1 MPEVR
6 NDGCVAA
13 LPGAHQAAPVE
24 TRSACCYCGVG
35 CGVIIESTGSRIT
48 GVRGDPDHPANFGH
62 LCSKGSTLHLSAT
75 GDGRLLRPQLRRARH
90 ELRQAASWDAAMDL
104 AVERFATIIE
114 RDGPD
119 AVAFYGSGQ
128 LLTEDYY
135 VFNKLARGLVGT
147 NNIDTNSRLCMSS
160 AVMGYK
166 ATLGAD
172 APPACYADIEQAGCI
187 VIAGSNTAVAHPV
200 LFHRIERA
208 RARDPGLKLI
218 VIDPRRTDTAAVA
231 DLHLALLPGTDVAL
245 FNAMLHVMLWE
256 GLLDNG
262 FIERHTSGIDAV
274 RAAVAETTPGAVAG
288 ICGLAVDD
296 IVTAARLFARSPA
309 TLSLYC
315 QGLNQSVQGT
325 DKNIALIN
333 LHLATGQIGRPGAGP
348 LSLTGQPNAM
358 GGREVGGM
366 ATLLSAH
373 RDLASASDRA
383 EMARFWGIASYPSR
397 AGLTAVE
404 MFEALR
410 DRRVKAV
417 WIACTNPAQSLPHQS
432 RVREALEAAEFVVVQ
447 EAFADTET
455 TAFAD
460 VLLPAATWGE
470 KDGTQT
476 NSERCITRTP
486 RAVAPPGDA
495 RNDWEI
501 FADFGRRLGRR
512 LGCDDAP
519 RLFPYT
525 TPEQIF
531 AEHRET
537 TRGRDLDI
545 TGLDYARLE
554 QSGPQQW
561 PQPSG
566 AAQGQARL
574 YTDGRFATSD
584 GRARFVA
591 VRHRRL
597 AESTDAGF
605 PLHLTTGRLRDQWH
619 GMSRTGLVA
628 RLHAHSPEPVLSM
641 NADDM
646 ARRGL
651 KNADTVSVVGRRGSV
666 AIVVAASNDLRPGQA
681 FLPMHWGSAFLG
693 GLGIN
698 ALTSQAVDPVSR
710 QPEYKHSA
718 VRVEKLALPW
728 SVVAMRAG
736 DPGELLGRLGPLLGE
751 FSAASCGVAGRERSV
766 VVFRAACNAAPADAV
781 IARLDAALGLDDDS
795 NAMSY
800 RDARRGVS
808 KRVLLDDGK
817 HVVGARLCGENAAH
831 RWLQELVAS
840 NADASSLRAW
850 MLAPLATPPT
860 GVAVRGRIVCS
871 CLDVSERDIAGA
883 IATGA
888 DLPALQSR
896 LRCGTQCG
904 SCVPELKRMLSLAA
918 VA

>member
-1 MPEVR
+1 MPGVL
-6 NDGCVAA
+6 N
-13 LPGAHQAAPVE
+13 E

-35 CGVIIESTGSRIT
+35 CGVIIESDGARIT
-48 GVRGDPDHPANFGH
+48 GVRGDPDHPANFGQ

-75 GDGRLLRPQLRRARH
+75 GDGRLLHPQLRRARGD
-90 ELRQAASWDAAMDL
+90 ERQRASWDDALQL

-114 RDGPD
+114 RDGAD

-135 VFNKLARGLVGT
+135 VFNKLARALVGT

-172 APPACYADIEQAGCI
+172 APPACYADIERAACI
-187 VIAGSNTAVAHPV
+187 VMAGSNTAVAHPI
-200 LFHRIERA
+200 LFQRIEKA
-208 RARDPGLKLI
+208 RQADPGVKLI

-245 FNAMLHVMLWE
+245 LNAMLHVMLWE
-256 GLLDNG
+256 GLTDHA
-262 FIERHTSGIDAV
+262 FIRDHTSGFDEV

-288 ICGLAVDD
+288 LCGLAVDD

-366 ATLLSAH
+366 ATLLSGH
-373 RDLASASDRA
+373 RDLASAADRD
-383 EMARFWGIASYPSR
+383 EMARFWGIGSFPSQP
-397 AGLTAVE
+397 GLTAVE

-410 DRRVKAV
+410 VRRVKAV

-432 RVREALEAAEFVVVQ
+432 RVREALQAAELVVVQ
-447 EAFADTET
+447 DAFAATET
-455 TAFAD
+455 AAYAD

-476 NSERCITRTP
+476 NSERCITRTR
-486 RAVAPPGDA
+486 RAVVAPGEA

-501 FADFGRRLGRR
+501 FADFGRRLGHR
-512 LGCDDAP
+512 LGRADAP

-525 TPEQIF
+525 RPAQIF
-531 AEHRET
+531 DEHRET

-545 TGLDYARLE
+545 TGLDYERLE
-554 QSGPQQW
+554 HTGPQQW
-561 PQPSG
+561 PLPASATRG
-566 AAQGQARL
+566 LERL
-574 YTDGRFATSD
+574 YGDGRFATPD

-597 AESTDAGF
+597 AESTDANY

-628 RLHAHSPEPVLSM
+628 RLYAHTPEPVLSM
-641 NADDM
+641 HAEDM
-646 ARRGL
+646 ARRGVRTGDRVRV
-651 KNADTVSVVGRRGSV
+651 ASRRG
-666 AIVVAASNDLRPGQA
+666 AISIGVEASNDLRPGQV
-681 FLPMHWGSAFLG
+681 FLPMHWGGAFVG

-698 ALTSQAVDPVSR
+698 ALTTQAVDPVSR
-710 QPEYKHSA
+710 QPEYKHAA
-718 VRVEKLALPW
+718 VRIEKLELAW

-736 DPGELLGRLGPLLGE
+736 NPGEMLPRLRSLLGE
-751 FSAASCGVAGRERSV
+751 FSSANCGLAGRERSV
-766 VVFRAACNAAPADAV
+766 VVFRAVCSAAPRDQV
-781 IARLDAALGLDDDS
+781 IARLDAALGLDDDG
-795 NAMSY
+795 ATMSY
-800 RDARRGVS
+800 CDARRGIS
-808 KRVLLDDGK
+808 KRILLDGK
-817 HVVGARLCGENAAH
+817 RVVGARLCGENAAH

-840 NADASSLRAW
+840 HADASSLRAW
-850 MLAPLATPPT
+850 MLAPLATPPL

-871 CLDVSERDIAGA
+871 CLDVAADDIAA
-883 IATGA
+883 EIAAGA
-888 DLPALQSR
+888 DLAALQWR

-904 SCVPELKRMLSLAA
+904 SCVPELKRMLSATKA
-918 VA
+918 VAI